1 MYLYK
6 LNKCICLNCSLL
18 SSPLQTNT
26 SLYDFHS
33 FFLLQKM
40 QGKVPFLTKGPFA
53 IFFGGTDILTGL
65 GDQVPL
71 ILMTDDTDNDTD
83 DTDL

>member
-6 LNKCICLNCSLL
+6 LNKCICLNCLLL
-18 SSPLQTNT
+18 SSPLQSNT
-26 SLYDFHS
+26 SSYDGHNFHS

-40 QGKVPFLTKGPFA
+40 QGTVPFLTKGPFA

-71 ILMTDDTDNDTD
+71 ILM
-83 DTDL
+83 